1 MFVDYYAMLGITKS
15 CSKKDIKR
23 AFRRKANEW
32 HPDKNKASDSTI
44 KMQLL
49 NEAYLLLMDD
59 ESRYRYDQQYSSFM
73 AKKSKQTDFAFSD
86 YDFEFQASQGNDND
100 HSRNRHDFKYDDAEL
115 ERWVKNARR
124 QAKELAKRSLSD
136 INNMTKEA
144 FSAAFHETKY
154 YILLLLVLLFFVA
167 FVN

>member
-1 MFVDYYAMLGITKS
+1 MLGIPQH

-23 AFRRKANEW
+23 AFRKKANEW
-32 HPDKNKASDSTI
+32 HPDKNQSSDSNSM
-44 KMQLL
+44 MQML

-59 ESRYRYDQQYSSFM
+59 ESRLRYDQQYSNFM
-73 AKKSKQTDFAFSD
+73 AKEYKQTGFAYSD
-86 YDFEFQASQGNDND
+86 YDFEFKSNRKKDKENSY
-100 HSRNRHDFKYDDAEL
+100 SRTDFQYDDAEL

-144 FSAAFHETKY
+144 FSAAFHQTKY
-154 YILLLLVLLFFVA
+154 YILLLLVLLFIGA
-167 FVN
+167 FAN